1 MGAQR
6 SAIAVLSSPRGIDW
20 GGTRVNLVLML
31 AFNKN
36 DADAFHEVFDPLIGM
51 LSDSDKIG
59 RLMGVYGLLYRA
71 DLRADGVESRG

>member
-59 RLMGVYGLLYRA
+59 RLVGG
-71 DLRADGVESRG
+71 LRAP

>member
-20 GGTRVNLVLML
+20 GGTRVNLVFML

-36 DADAFHEVFDPLIGM
+36 DADAFYEVFDPLIGM

-59 RLMGVYGLLYRA
+59 RLVGITGYGSFIERICALMA
-71 DLRADGVESRG
+71 

>member
-59 RLMGVYGLLYRA
+59 RLMGVYGLLNRA